1 MDNRMQRV
9 NIEIGEK
16 EAEGIYAN
24 MVMVAHSPNEIIF
37 DFARIM
43 PGAVKTKLQ
52 ARIIMTPAHA
62 KMLHK
67 TLGDN
72 LKKFEKQFGE
82 IKIHGG
88 PDGMHAKN
96 IGFETPGSDEGKE
109 ENK

>member
-1 MDNRMQRV
+1 MNMKQRL

-24 MVMVAHSPNEIIF
+24 MAMIAHSPTEFII

-43 PGAVKTKLQ
+43 PGSPKTRVQ
-52 ARIIMTPAHA
+52 ARVIMTPAHA

-67 TLGDN
+67 TLEEN
-72 LKKFEKQFGE
+72 LKKFEKQFGD

-88 PDGMHAKN
+88 PDDLQKGA
-96 IGFETPGSDEGKE
+96 IGFESSEPDEDKKDG
-109 ENK
+109 